1 MDEFGLGKYLM
12 APKAN
17 ELVSTDHTTNG
28 MLKSLSATNGSM
40 YTGAQADA
48 DIKNYFKSFDD
59 TMSGTYDSVGL
70 SAGLDNKIQEK
81 GMFDGF
87 NYGGTKGA
95 TGLGGAIGAG
105 LDIGKLGLGVLQY
118 LDTSKTSALNRNFL
132 NQQIANNKDVM
143 VTRRARREQIQKD
156 WGPRVSANDTGLSS
170 PTATYPKEYAPAPPV
185 SPKKVGF

>member
-1 MDEFGLGKYLM
+1 MITGLNRHLIV
-12 APKAN
+12 PKAK
-17 ELVSTDHTTNG
+17 ELVSSDYTTDG
-28 MLKSLSATNGSM
+28 MLKSLSATNDST

-59 TMSGTYDSVGL
+59 TMSGTYDNVGL

-105 LDIGKLGLGVLQY
+105 LDIGKLGLGIMQY
-118 LDTSKTSALNRNFL
+118 LDASKTNKLNREL
-132 NQQIANNKDVM
+132 IGQQIASNRDTM
-143 VTRRARREQIQKD
+143 DTRLARRAQIQKD
-156 WGPRVSANDTGLSS
+156 WGSQNYVGAV
-170 PTATYPKEYAPAPPV
+170 AP
-185 SPKKVGF
+185 KVG